1 MLRLSRDPSD
11 KEVLYGANR
20 THRSA
25 GVGGPDPAGARG
37 FFNGARRQ
45 WDRRGDPAFP
55 DEPRAG
61 GRHPYQPHHHTHLR
75 HRRGGRVPGH
85 PGASRPGD
93 SVYRRRVAVSH
104 VLPEERRAGAQKPRP
119 FTLGCRKNGP
129 TTMQAPTTPSHP
141 KPRTTPL
148 QPSRSTTCT
157 SRSTTSLPY
166 LVGPPICTSPAAS
179 QAGTRALD
187 LAPAPAPGE
196 NLPRPVGPPWCG
208 PLTSRRTSRRSLRRS
223 LRRTGGSLGRSP
235 TERRLLPSSS
245 RARSS

>member
-1 MLRLSRDPSD
+1 MDAKAMERAGAQTGVPAFSACFVSVRDPSD

-61 GRHPYQPHHHTHLR
+61 GRHPYQPHYHTHLR

-85 PGASRPGD
+85 PGAPRPGD

-104 VLPEERRAGAQKPRP
+104 ALPEERRAGHRSP
-119 FTLGCRKNGP
+119 G
-129 TTMQAPTTPSHP
+129 PSHLDGGRTDLLCRP
-141 KPRTTPL
+141 PPLPAIPNLEPLLFSRVVAPLVPVEVPPVFHPPRVLPYVPVL
-148 QPSRSTTCT
+148 QPIR
-157 SRSTTSLPY
+157 
-166 LVGPPICTSPAAS
+166 
-179 QAGTRALD
+179 QAHGLW
-187 LAPAPAPGE
+187 LW
-196 NLPRPVGPPWCG
+196 LW
-208 PLTSRRTSRRSLRRS
+208 LRR
-223 LRRTGGSLGRSP
+223 RGRIFLV
-235 TERRLLPSSS
+235 RWVRL
-245 RARSS
+245 